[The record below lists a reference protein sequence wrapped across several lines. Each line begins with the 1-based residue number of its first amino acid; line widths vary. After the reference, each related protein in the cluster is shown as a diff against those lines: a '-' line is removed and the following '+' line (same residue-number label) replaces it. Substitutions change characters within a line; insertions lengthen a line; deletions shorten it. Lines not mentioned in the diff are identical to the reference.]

1 MHMSLF
7 KVVRSLVAIGGVL
20 TAALAANLTP
30 ASAFGILSNASCD
43 SPAVLRAISHRFS
56 IADRNVL
63 QSGLA
68 IEDYFDIHQNRY
80 TPAGETTMISRLFC
94 HGKVAMND
102 GRTRKIWYMI
112 EAGQGFAGVGGN
124 VEYCISG
131 LDPWHINGAFC
142 RSVR

>member
-1 MHMSLF
+1 MSKHQSVLGLF
-7 KVVRSLVAIGGVL
+7 
-20 TAALAANLTP
+20 ALGALLAVGWLADPAPAN
-30 ASAFGILSNASCD
+30 AFGIRSNAQCE

-63 QSGLA
+63 KRGLA

-80 TPAGETTMISRLFC
+80 VPAGETTMIDRRYC

-102 GRTRKIWYMI
+102 GQARTIWYMI

-131 LDPWHINGAFC
+131 LDPWRIYGAYC

>member
-1 MHMSLF
+1 MPKHQAVL
-7 KVVRSLVAIGGVL
+7 SLVAMGAL
-20 TAALAANLTP
+20 LAAGFTTLTTP
-30 ASAFGILSNASCD
+30 ARAFGIHSNAQCD

-63 QSGLA
+63 KRGLA
-68 IEDYFDIHQNRY
+68 IEDYFNIHQNRY
-80 TPAGETTMISRLFC
+80 VPAGQSSMIDRRFC

-102 GRTRKIWYMI
+102 GQSREIWYMI

-131 LDPWHINGAFC
+131 LDPWRINGAYC